1 MKKGIDAIRTQIKR
15 CTWEEETPED
25 KARRAE
31 YRRQRERDDERY
43 KSIQAERQA
52 YYDSLNGPV
61 SSRARDRWVDECAC
75 GAPCHVHI
83 DQDGQRVIESHASG
97 IYGSDVPCFWAS

>member
-1 MKKGIDAIRTQIKR
+1 MRKGIDAIREQVKR
-15 CTWEEETPED
+15 CTWEEETPQE
-25 KARRAE
+25 KQRKAE
-31 YRRQRERDDERY
+31 YRAQRERDDSRY

-52 YYDSLNGPV
+52 YYDSLRG
-61 SSRARDRWVDECAC
+61 SSSPSSEGRWPITCAC
-75 GAPCHVHI
+75 GNACHVHI